1 MAGSRSGDAAVT
13 SRPGRAALLEQL
25 VADGFDHMF
34 GNPGTVEQGFLDELR
49 GRPELRYVLAL
60 HETIAVLCADGYARA
75 SGRPA
80 LVQIHSTPGLGN
92 AIGALYQAK
101 RGHSPLVVIG
111 GDAGIRYQAME
122 AQMAGDLVAMA
133 EPVTKWS
140 AMVQDPSSL
149 LRMVRRAVKVAMTPP
164 MGPVYL
170 CLPADVLDA
179 PNDEPVF
186 PTTIPST
193 RVIPTD
199 DVIAALADELAG
211 AERPMLYVGDG
222 VAFSGA
228 HAAVARIAEL
238 VGAQVWDV
246 DAGEVN
252 CDQSHPCYQGATGH
266 MFASHSA
273 PILRHGDVN
282 LIVGTYIVPEV
293 FPELGDVW
301 APGARVLHVDLD
313 TSAIARNHRVD
324 IGVVADPRLTLEL
337 VAIRL
342 GQILGDDRRNVTAR
356 RVAEMAA
363 ERARRL
369 DAERAADDRTRG
381 STPLHPAEFVE
392 ELARQLPSDAVI
404 VDEALTSSPAIAR
417 YRPGTEPG
425 SCHLT
430 RGGSLGIGIPG
441 AIGAKLARPDRTVVG
456 LTGDG
461 GSMYTIQALWT
472 AARHGI
478 DAKFVVCNNRS
489 YRLLQANITQWW
501 TENGVERHDFPECFD
516 LSEPPI
522 RFDDLAQSMGVMGV
536 RVDKSEQIRPAI
548 ADALAHPGPALIEL
562 VIEGD
567 VRPEH
572 VAVRC
577 GQ

>member
-1 MAGSRSGDAAVT
+1 MT
-13 SRPGRAALLEQL
+13 TPRPGRVAVLEQF
-25 VADGFDHMF
+25 VADGFRHMF

-49 GRPELRYVLAL
+49 GRPELRYVLTL
-60 HETIAVLCADGYARA
+60 QETIAVLTADGFARA

-140 AMVQDPSSL
+140 AMVQDPTSL
-149 LRMVRRAVKVAMTPP
+149 LRMVRRAVKVAATPP

-170 CLPADVLDA
+170 CLPADILDA
-179 PNDEPVF
+179 QNDEPVF
-186 PTTIPST
+186 PTTVPST
-193 RVIPTD
+193 RVVPTD
-199 DVIAALADELAG
+199 DVIADVAAALAA

-222 VAFSGA
+222 VSFSGA
-228 HAAVARIAEL
+228 QEAVARIAAL
-238 VGAQVWDV
+238 VGAEVWDV

-252 CDQSHPCYQGATGH
+252 CDQTNPCYQGATGH
-266 MFASHSA
+266 MFGSHSA
-273 PILRHGDVN
+273 PILRRGDVN
-282 LIVGTYIVPEV
+282 LVVGTYVVPEV
-293 FPELGDVW
+293 FPELGEVW
-301 APGARVLHVDLD
+301 APGARVVHIDLD
-313 TSAIARNHRVD
+313 PGAIARNHRVD
-324 IGVVADPRLTLEL
+324 VGVVADPRLTLEL
-337 VAIRL
+337 VADRL
-342 GQILGDDRRNVTAR
+342 ARVLTDDRRRAAAQ
-356 RVAEMAA
+356 RVAVMAA
-363 ERARRL
+363 ARAERLA
-369 DAERAADDRTRG
+369 AERAADDVTRG
-381 STPLHPAEFVE
+381 SVPLHPAEFVE
-392 ELARQLPSDAVI
+392 ELALQLPSDAVI

-417 YRPGTEPG
+417 YRPASAPG
-425 SCHLT
+425 SYLLT

-441 AIGAKLARPDRTVVG
+441 AIGAKLARPDTTVVG
-456 LTGDG
+456 FTGDG

-472 AARHGI
+472 AARHGV

-501 TENGVERHDFPECFD
+501 SDNDVETHEFPECFD

-522 RFDDLAQSMGVMGV
+522 RFDDLAQSMGVLGL
-536 RVDKSEQIRPAI
+536 RVDKTEQIRPAI

-562 VIEGD
+562 VIEGN

>member
-1 MAGSRSGDAAVT
+1 MT
-13 SRPGRAALLEQL
+13 TPRPGRVAILDQF
-25 VADGFDHMF
+25 VADGFRHMF

-60 HETIAVLCADGYARA
+60 QETIAVLTADGFARA
-75 SGRPA
+75 AGRPA

-111 GDAGIRYQAME
+111 GDAGIRYQAMD

-133 EPVTKWS
+133 APVTKWS
-140 AMVQDPSSL
+140 AMVQHPSSL
-149 LRMVRRAVKVAMTPP
+149 LRMVRRAVKVAATPP

-186 PTTIPST
+186 PTAIPST
-193 RVIPTD
+193 RVAPPD
-199 DVIAALADELAG
+199 DVIADLARALAQ
-211 AERPMLYVGDG
+211 AERPVLYVGDG

-228 HAAVARIAEL
+228 QAAVARVAEL

-252 CDQSHPCYQGATGH
+252 CDQAHPCYQGATGH
-266 MFASHSA
+266 MFGSHSA

-282 LIVGTYIVPEV
+282 LVVGTYVLPEV
-293 FPELGDVW
+293 FPELGEVW
-301 APGARVLHVDLD
+301 APGAQVLHVDLD
-313 TSAIARNHRVD
+313 AGAIARNHRVD
-324 IGVVADPRLTLEL
+324 VGVVADPRLTLEL
-337 VAIRL
+337 LADRL
-342 GQILGDDRRNVTAR
+342 GHTLDDAR
-356 RVAEMAA
+356 RRAAADRVATMADV
-363 ERARRL
+363 RARRL
-369 DAERAADDRTRG
+369 ADERAADDRTRG
-381 STPLHPAEFVE
+381 AYPLHPAEFAE
-392 ELARQLPSDAVI
+392 ELARQLPADAIV

-417 YRPGTEPG
+417 YRPAREPG
-425 SCHLT
+425 SYLLT

-461 GSMYTIQALWT
+461 GSMYTIQALWS
-472 AARHGI
+472 AARHGV
-478 DAKFVVCNNRS
+478 DAKFVICNNRS
-489 YRLLQANITQWW
+489 YRLLQANITEWW
-501 TENGVERHDFPECFD
+501 GDQGVERHDFPECFD
-516 LSEPPI
+516 LSEPAI
-522 RFDDLAQSMGVMGV
+522 RFDDLAESMGVKG
-536 RVDKSEQIRPAI
+536 IRIEKPDQVSSGISA
-548 ADALAHPGPALIEL
+548 ALEHPGPALIEL

-572 VAVRC
+572 VGVHC